1 MVPVHKGYGTQYG
14 AGGSGYG
21 FMVHIDLALRQ
32 YRSPVQ
38 ITVVGSQLQGYRNCS
53 SRSHSHE
60 MKGGYYIWY
69 LYQC

>member
-1 MVPVHKGYGTQYG
+1 MCQAVKEVPVVPVHKGYGTQYG

-38 ITVVGSQLQGYRNCS
+38 ITVVGSQLLGIEIAHRDLTL
-53 SRSHSHE
+53 
-60 MKGGYYIWY
+60 MK
-69 LYQC
+69 